1 MKPNLIIIAAISK
14 NNIIGR
20 GDKIPWDI
28 PEDLKRFKTLTLHH
42 PVIMGRRTYESVL
55 ERLGKPLS
63 ERKNIVLT
71 RRNLSYEGIYVV
83 HSVGETLKMCEGE
96 NSYVAGGGEIYKLFL
111 PLANKMEITRIHKQ
125 VFGDVFFPEVNW
137 GEWEEVF
144 RDFRGEYS
152 FLTYIRR
159 GYT

>member
-71 RRNLSYEGIYVV
+71 RQNISHEGIYIT
-83 HSVGETLKMCEGE
+83 HSIDEVINLCVEED
-96 NSYVAGGGEIYKLFL
+96 SYVMGGREIYMQFL
-111 PLANKMEITRIHKQ
+111 PLVNRMEITRVHKK
-125 VFGDVFFPEVNW
+125 VEGDVFFPEVNW

>member
-20 GDKIPWDI
+20 GNEIPWYI
-28 PEDLKRFKTLTLHH
+28 PEDLKRFKKLTLHH

-71 RRNLSYEGIYVV
+71 RQNISHEGIYIT
-83 HSVGETLKMCEGE
+83 HSIDEVINLCVEED
-96 NSYVAGGGEIYKLFL
+96 SYVMGGREIYMQFL
-111 PLANKMEITRIHKQ
+111 PLVNRMEITRVHKK
-125 VFGDVFFPEVNW
+125 VEGDVFFPEVNW